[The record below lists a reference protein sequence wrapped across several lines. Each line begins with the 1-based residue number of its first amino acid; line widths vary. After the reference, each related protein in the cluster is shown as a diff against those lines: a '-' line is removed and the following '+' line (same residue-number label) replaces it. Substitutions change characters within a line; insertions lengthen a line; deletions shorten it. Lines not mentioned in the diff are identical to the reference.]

1 MCGSGP
7 TQSFTASTADWP
19 ALDTRHA
26 TRSGFKET
34 TMAYAPHDDFRSL
47 YDAYTGPGSTA
58 QHLTKHMVR
67 LTEREPLL
75 LVTGADFVI
84 FPGSGRA
91 PIVESFRH
99 STRGFVELT
108 AVSHLAP
115 GIAWVFRLRE
125 LGFANWRD
133 EAKRIIERSER
144 VRGVNDARYW
154 ATQVAVE
161 AYRGYEEKIADMVD
175 YTCRVSSQFM
185 KTCLADER
193 LMTFE
198 NLRQNFLDPID
209 NPAVPVP
216 LNDVMVATF
225 TLTFLDIA
233 HRMIRWLRSQD
244 LNWRSLM
251 VLLSGKSGRP
261 SAGLTWQTN
270 NNCHLLWRAS
280 EERIAPENVQITPHG
295 PTLALSDLRE
305 PARIAQIEGQVR
317 EVFLQLRANTDLARE
332 MFEGYPAFAK
342 SIEESPVI
350 ESTTKSLQAMPRLRS
365 PDDRFTSITLLR
377 FVMED
382 STQLLSNS
390 VAHSVID
397 QLCEH
402 NNQPERVL
410 IPGFS
415 KVAYPT
421 REAGKHAVG

>member
-1 MCGSGP
+1 
-7 TQSFTASTADWP
+7 
-19 ALDTRHA
+19 
-26 TRSGFKET
+26 
-34 TMAYAPHDDFRSL
+34 MAYAPHGDFRSL
-47 YDAYTGPGSTA
+47 YDAYTGPGSTG

-67 LTEREPLL
+67 LTERDPLL
-75 LVTGADFVI
+75 LVTGADFII
-84 FPGSGRA
+84 FPGAGRP

-115 GIAWVFRLRE
+115 CIAWAFRLRE
-125 LGFANWRD
+125 LGYANWRED
-133 EAKRIIERSER
+133 AQRLIDRAEQVRS
-144 VRGVNDARYW
+144 VNDTHYW
-154 ATQVAVE
+154 EQEVAVE
-161 AYRGYEEKIADMVD
+161 AYRGYESKVADMVD
-175 YTCRVSSQFM
+175 YTCRVSAQFM
-185 KTCLADER
+185 RMCLADER

-198 NLRQNFLDPID
+198 NLRHNFLDPID
-209 NPAVPVP
+209 NPAVPVS

-233 HRMIRWLRSQD
+233 HRMIRWLRSQNF
-244 LNWRSLM
+244 NWRTLM

-280 EERIAPENVQITPHG
+280 EEGISTENVQITPHG
-295 PTLALSDLRE
+295 PTLALSDLRDPTRVAE
-305 PARIAQIEGQVR
+305 IEGQVR
-317 EVFLQLRANTDLARE
+317 EVFLQLRANTDLARA

-350 ESTTKSLQAMPRLRS
+350 EPTTKSLHAMPRLRS
-365 PDDRFTSITLLR
+365 PDDRLTAITRLR

-382 STQLLSNS
+382 PTQLLSNS
-390 VAHSVID
+390 VAHFVID

-402 NNQPERVL
+402 HNQPALVV

-415 KVAYPT
+415 KVSYPT
-421 REAGKHAVG
+421 RERNHTAG

>member
-1 MCGSGP
+1 
-7 TQSFTASTADWP
+7 
-19 ALDTRHA
+19 
-26 TRSGFKET
+26 
-34 TMAYAPHDDFRSL
+34 MAYAPHDDFRSL

-67 LTEREPLL
+67 LTERDPLL
-75 LVTGADFVI
+75 VITGADFVI
-84 FPGSGRA
+84 FPGSGRS
-91 PIVESFRH
+91 PIIESFRH

-115 GIAWVFRLRE
+115 CIAWVFRLRE
-125 LGFANWRD
+125 LGLANWRD
-133 EAKRIIERSER
+133 DAKRIIHRSDQ
-144 VRGVNDARYW
+144 VRGINDTHYW
-154 ATQVAVE
+154 AKQVGVE
-161 AYRGYEEKIADMVD
+161 AYRGYESKIADMVD
-175 YTCRVSSQFM
+175 YTCRVSSRFM
-185 KTCLADER
+185 NTCLADES

-244 LNWRSLM
+244 FNWRNLM

-280 EERIAPENVQITPHG
+280 EERIATENVQITPHG

-305 PARIAQIEGQVR
+305 PARVTEVEAQVR
-317 EVFLQLRANTDLARE
+317 EVFLQLRANTDLARA
-332 MFEGYPAFAK
+332 MFAGYPAFAK
-342 SIEESPVI
+342 SIEEPPVI
-350 ESTTKSLQAMPRLRS
+350 EPTTKSLHAMPRLRS
-365 PDDRFTSITLLR
+365 PDDRFAAITRLR

-382 STQLLSNS
+382 PTQLLSNS
-390 VAHSVID
+390 VADFVID

-402 NNQPERVL
+402 DNQPGRVV

-415 KVAYPT
+415 KVSYPA
-421 REAGKHAVG
+421 REDGKHAVG

>member
-1 MCGSGP
+1 MI
-7 TQSFTASTADWP
+7 
-19 ALDTRHA
+19 
-26 TRSGFKET
+26 
-34 TMAYAPHDDFRSL
+34 MAYAPHDDFRSL

-58 QHLTKHMVR
+58 QHLTQHMVR
-67 LTEREPLL
+67 LTERDPLL
-75 LVTGADFVI
+75 VVTGADFVI
-84 FPGSGRA
+84 LPGGGRS

-115 GIAWVFRLRE
+115 CIAWLFRLRE
-125 LGFANWRD
+125 LGYANWRD
-133 EAKRIIERSER
+133 DAKRIIDRSDQ
-144 VRGVNDARYW
+144 VRSVNDTHYW
-154 ATQVAVE
+154 EKEVAVE
-161 AYRGYEEKIADMVD
+161 AYRGYEAKIADMVD
-175 YTCRVSSQFM
+175 YTCRVSSRFIR
-185 KTCLADER
+185 TCIADER

-198 NLRQNFLDPID
+198 NLRQNLLDPID
-209 NPAVPVP
+209 SPTVPVP

-233 HRMIRWLRSQD
+233 HRMIRWLRSQNFD
-244 LNWRSLM
+244 WRTLM

-280 EERIAPENVQITPHG
+280 EERISAENVQITPHG
-295 PTLALSDLRE
+295 PTLALSELRD
-305 PARIAQIEGQVR
+305 PARVAEIEGQVR
-317 EVFLQLRANTDLARE
+317 EVFLQLRANTDVARV

-350 ESTTKSLQAMPRLRS
+350 EPTTKSLHAMPRLRS
-365 PDDRFTSITLLR
+365 PDDRFTAITRLR

-382 STQLLSNS
+382 PTQLLSNS
-390 VAHSVID
+390 VAQFVID

-402 NNQPERVL
+402 NNQPELVV

-415 KVAYPT
+415 TVSYPA
-421 REAGKHAVG
+421 REPRNDAEE

>member
-1 MCGSGP
+1 
-7 TQSFTASTADWP
+7 
-19 ALDTRHA
+19 
-26 TRSGFKET
+26 
-34 TMAYAPHDDFRSL
+34 MAYAPHDNFRTL
-47 YDAYTGPGSTA
+47 YEAYTGPGSTG

-67 LTEREPLL
+67 LTERDPLL
-75 LVTGADFVI
+75 VVTGADFVI

-115 GIAWVFRLRE
+115 CIAWAFRLRE
-125 LGFANWRD
+125 LGDANWRD
-133 EAKRIIERSER
+133 DAKRLLERSDQ
-144 VRGVNDARYW
+144 VRCVNDTHYW
-154 ATQVAVE
+154 EKTVAVE
-161 AYRGYEEKIADMVD
+161 AYRGYESKIADMVD

-185 KTCLADER
+185 RMCLADES

-233 HRMIRWLRSQD
+233 HRMIRWLRSQNF
-244 LNWRSLM
+244 NWRKLM

-280 EERIAPENVQITPHG
+280 EEGIPAENVQITPHG
-295 PTLALSDLRE
+295 PTLALSDLRD
-305 PARIAQIEGQVR
+305 PARVAEVEGQVR
-317 EVFLQLRANTDLARE
+317 EVFLQLRANTDLARL
-332 MFEGYPAFAK
+332 MFDGYPAFAK

-350 ESTTKSLQAMPRLRS
+350 EPTTRTLHAMPRLRS
-365 PDDRFTSITLLR
+365 PDDRVTAITRLR

-382 STQLLSNS
+382 PTQLLSNS
-390 VAHSVID
+390 VAHFVID

-402 NNQPERVL
+402 NNRAELVV

-415 KVAYPT
+415 KVSYPT
-421 REAGKHAVG
+421 REQRNHAEG

>member
-1 MCGSGP
+1 
-7 TQSFTASTADWP
+7 
-19 ALDTRHA
+19 
-26 TRSGFKET
+26 
-34 TMAYAPHDDFRSL
+34 MAYAPHDHFRSL

-58 QHLTKHMVR
+58 EHLTKHMVR
-67 LTEREPLL
+67 LTERDPLL
-75 LVTGADFVI
+75 VVTGSDFVV

-115 GIAWVFRLRE
+115 CVAWLFRLRE
-125 LGFANWRD
+125 LGYANWRED
-133 EAKRIIERSER
+133 AKRLIERSDGVRSINDTYYWER
-144 VRGVNDARYW
+144 H
-154 ATQVAVE
+154 VAVE
-161 AYRGYEEKIADMVD
+161 AYRGYESKIADMVD
-175 YTCRVSSQFM
+175 YTCRVSSEFM
-185 KTCLADER
+185 RTCLADEG

-198 NLRQNFLDPID
+198 NLRQDFLDPID

-233 HRMIRWLRSQD
+233 HRMIRWLRSQN
-244 LNWRSLM
+244 LNWRELM

-280 EERIAPENVQITPHG
+280 QERISPENVQITPHG
-295 PTLALSDLRE
+295 PSLVLSELRDPVRVAE
-305 PARIAQIEGQVR
+305 IEGQVR
-317 EVFLQLRANTDLARE
+317 DVFLQLRANTDLARS

-342 SIEESPVI
+342 SIEEFPVI
-350 ESTTKSLQAMPRLRS
+350 EPTTRSLHAMPRLRS
-365 PDDRFTSITLLR
+365 PDDRLTAITRLR

-382 STQLLSNS
+382 PTQLLSNS
-390 VAHSVID
+390 VAHFVID
-397 QLCEH
+397 QLCEQ
-402 NNQPERVL
+402 NNQPELVV

-415 KVAYPT
+415 KVSYPK
-421 REAGKHAVG
+421 REHGTKL